1 MGLSARALC
10 AGYGTAPVLEGVDIE
25 VEEGQVVAVVG
36 PNGSGK
42 TTLVRALSGILK
54 PLSGTVRIGGA
65 DVHAITS
72 RERARR
78 IAVVQ
83 QSTPLQFAF
92 TVREVVELGRTAY
105 LTGLGSLSSEDRL
118 AVEQAMGQAGVLDL
132 ASRDATTVSA
142 GQLQLVAIAR
152 ALAQKPQVLLLDEP
166 TAHLDVT
173 HQIEVMETVRRL
185 VKADGFACL
194 AVLHDL
200 NLAATYG
207 DRIVMIAKG
216 RLRAQGP
223 PSEVLTRANI
233 ASTFGL
239 DVLVRRH
246 PVSGAFFIVP
256 LSVAL
261 SASDGAPSRTHP
273 QRVHLVCGGGTGA
286 PLMGELVRRGAKVS
300 VGVVN
305 VLDTDFEV
313 AESLG
318 LRAVAEAPF
327 SQITAAALEEAK
339 PLALH
344 ADAVVLTAVPFGRSN
359 LANLGLVEEALAA
372 GKPVFV
378 IDPEGAGARDFTG
391 GEAHGRIQALLA
403 ASPGARAAASDDDAL
418 RAILALAPVPPP
430 QA

>member
-1 MGLSARALC
+1 MGLTASALT
-10 AGYGTAPVLEGVDIE
+10 AGYGTTPVLEGVDL
-25 VEEGQVVAVVG
+25 QVGKGELVAVVG

-42 TTLVRALSGILK
+42 TTLVRALSGTLG
-54 PLSGTVRIGGA
+54 PLSGQVRIGDA
-65 DVHAITS
+65 DVHALTS

-78 IAVVQ
+78 VAVVP
-83 QSTPLQFAF
+83 QSSPLQFAF

-105 LTGLGSLSSEDRL
+105 LTGLGSLGSDDRA
-118 AVEQAMGQAGVLDL
+118 AVKQAMEQAGVAAL
-132 ASRDATTVSA
+132 AARDATTLSA
-142 GQLQLVAIAR
+142 GQVQLVAIAR
-152 ALAQKPQVLLLDEP
+152 ALAQKAEVLLLDEP

-173 HQIEVMETVRRL
+173 HQIEIMETVRRL
-185 VKADGFACL
+185 VKAEGLACV

-200 NLAATYG
+200 NLAATYA

-216 RLRAQGP
+216 RVRAQGAP
-223 PSEVLTRANI
+223 PQVLTRANI

-246 PVSGAFFIVP
+246 PVSGAFFVVP

-261 SASDGAPSRTHP
+261 SANEEAPSRASP

-286 PLMGELVRRGAKVS
+286 PLMGELVRRGAQVS

-318 LRAVAEAPF
+318 LRVVAEAPF
-327 SQITAAALEEAK
+327 SEITASSLEEAR
-339 PLALH
+339 PLALS

-359 LANLGLVEEALAA
+359 LANLGLVEASLRA
-372 GKPVFV
+372 GTPVFV
-378 IDPEGAGARDFTG
+378 IDAPGAQARDFAG
-391 GEAHGRIQALLA
+391 GEAQARILALLSA
-403 ASPGARAAASDDDAL
+403 TPAARAAASDDDAL
-418 RAILALAPVPPP
+418 RAILAMARVPPAP
-430 QA
+430 